1 MPSWSS
7 GLNQFLESVKP
18 LGLKDYVWSSD
29 LALPEIVFVGGVAEV
44 TDLSDVVRDRGPLR
58 GKNGEA
64 FVLYIKDHGR
74 SISKVLEG
82 DLSKSRR
89 VHLTY
94 CETLAHMESIG
105 RYERYHLRNDPDG
118 PFLISGTDYD
128 TGEEREGNAKLWVC
142 QNCLK
147 QLNYQGFDRISWA
160 EKTEIIRR
168 FDYDKYFSVYSSFF
182 KKIPIRKDT
191 DPAFYSSDWQSI
203 SQKIRSD
210 ANFHCDECGV
220 DCSQYSRLLHVH
232 HRNGVKSDNS
242 RSNLQPLCIT
252 CHKRQPHHASMYAS
266 AADEDLLTKIR
277 REQGLDQSTSS
288 NAYGEIENLVK
299 LIDPALEEPFR
310 RLSASYGVRNAVVAY
325 EHFDGSELKF
335 FASFAFPNRK
345 IGVSVEITELEKATA
360 SQSGWRLLSFDD
372 VMG

>member
-1 MPSWSS
+1 MPAWSS

-18 LGLKDYVWSSD
+18 LGLKED
-29 LALPEIVFVGGVAEV
+29 LAPPEIVFVGGVAEV
-44 TDLSDVVRDRGPLR
+44 ADLSDVVRDRGPLR

-118 PFLISGTDYD
+118 PFLISGTDYE
-128 TGEEREGNAKLWVC
+128 TGEDQEGNVQLWVC

-160 EKTEIIRR
+160 EKTEIIRN
-168 FDYDKYFSVYSSFF
+168 FDYDKYFSVYASFF
-182 KKIPIRKDT
+182 KKIPTRKDT
-191 DPAFYSSDWQSI
+191 DPAFYSPDWKTI
-203 SQKIRSD
+203 SQKVRSEV
-210 ANFHCDECGV
+210 NYCCDECGV
-220 DCSQYSRLLHVH
+220 DCSQHSRLLHVH
-232 HRNGVKSDNS
+232 HKNGVKSDNS

-266 AADEDLLTKIR
+266 AADENLLTKLR
-277 REQGLDQSTSS
+277 REQGLDKTHSS
-288 NAYGEIENLVK
+288 NAYEEIQNLIK
-299 LIDPALEEPFR
+299 LIDPSLEEPFR
-310 RLSASYGVRNAVVAY
+310 RLSSSYGVRDAVVAY
-325 EHFDGSELKF
+325 EHFESGELRF

-345 IGVSVEITELEKATA
+345 IGVSVEVSQSEKDKAA
-360 SQSGWRLLSFDD
+360 LSGWRLLSFND
-372 VMG
+372 VMI

>member
-1 MPSWSS
+1 MPAWSS

-18 LGLKDYVWSSD
+18 LGLKEYSWSSD
-29 LALPEIVFVGGVAEV
+29 LAPPEIVFVGGVAEV
-44 TDLSDVVRDRGPLR
+44 ADLSDVVRDRGPLR

-118 PFLISGTDYD
+118 PFLISGTDYE
-128 TGEEREGNAKLWVC
+128 TGEDQEGNVQLWVC

-160 EKTEIIRR
+160 EKTEIIRN
-168 FDYDKYFSVYSSFF
+168 FDYDKYFSVYASFF
-182 KKIPIRKDT
+182 KKIPTRKDT
-191 DPAFYSSDWQSI
+191 DPAFYSPDWKTI
-203 SQKIRSD
+203 SQKVRSEV
-210 ANFHCDECGV
+210 NYCCDECGV
-220 DCSQYSRLLHVH
+220 DCSQHSRLLHVH
-232 HRNGVKSDNS
+232 HKNGVKSDNS

-266 AADEDLLTKIR
+266 AADENLLTKLR
-277 REQGLDQSTSS
+277 REQGLDKTHSS
-288 NAYGEIENLVK
+288 NAYEEIQNLIK
-299 LIDPALEEPFR
+299 LIDPSLEEPFR
-310 RLSASYGVRNAVVAY
+310 RLSSSYGVRDVVVAY
-325 EHFDGSELKF
+325 EHFESGELCF

-345 IGVSVEITELEKATA
+345 IGVSVEVSQSEKDKAA
-360 SQSGWRLLSFDD
+360 LSGWRLLSFND
-372 VMG
+372 VMI